1 MSKLI
6 YYTFNNMYC
15 IVAFYVRF
23 IKACMNPR
31 KKAET
36 SKQICKTDQY
46 LGFSGNRPSQCWI
59 LAALC
64 GVEHGFKANPD
75 SIPPPPAAWATLRL
89 ECVHHRG
96 GGECH
101 GGGDRGCPGQQVRAG
116 SDQGPEP
123 GLTCHSSLQ
132 AAVPAAGQE
141 APCPGPRPGP
151 PRPRSPPPRG

>member
-15 IVAFYVRF
+15 ILAFYVRF
-23 IKACMNPR
+23 IKACINPR

-59 LAALC
+59 LIASC
-64 GVEHGFKANPD
+64 GVDNGYKTNPD
-75 SIPPPPAAWATLRL
+75 SIPPPPAAGVTVRL
-89 ECVHHRG
+89 KRLHSRSG

-116 SDQGPEP
+116 SDQGPGP
-123 GLTCHSSLQ
+123 GLRAGPQGRASMTSLRAQ
-132 AAVPAAGQE
+132 AQGLASGPSLMAQPKGPA
-141 APCPGPRPGP
+141 
-151 PRPRSPPPRG
+151 